1 MMKKKFVF
9 SQNKSFIS
17 NPSFIQ
23 QNQNSGVFTDEIE
36 NLPYKFKD
44 SLSTNPSFAKPAGPF
59 DEPKYDSLEEA
70 AKKGIQQN
78 PLDVDF
84 VGFEQKARNAY
95 QEKLQ
100 KHKQEADALL
110 NKSSYKDL
118 TKTILTKDMFD
129 NNLAAVKV
137 ELDRIKKLIPTT
149 QKQIKDYNNRL
160 ILVAEY
166 KTTLEQQAVV
176 LESKQKYESLEA
188 SSAVAG
194 SAAGPLGIKP
204 SENMDW
210 QGRAD
215 LESLQRLIRQRQE
228 NIADIESYIFG
239 LVTGVEQF
247 APYKTDVA
255 HTNAKFIKIAEDDM
269 LKQADEEIENYY
281 NELYEDSEG
290 SPDFGTALE
299 HPKETR
305 NELTTKIHQHRFKK
319 K

>member
-1 MMKKKFVF
+1 MMKKKFVI
-9 SQNKSFIS
+9 SQSLIA
-17 NPSFIQ
+17 NPSFPPKS
-23 QNQNSGVFTDEIE
+23 SGIFNDEIE

-44 SLSTNPSFAKPAGPF
+44 SLITNPSFERPPSPF

-70 AKKGIQQN
+70 ARKGIEQR
-78 PLDVDF
+78 PYTPEDF
-84 VGFEQKARNAY
+84 IGYEQKARNAY

-100 KHKQEADALL
+100 KHQKEADALP
-110 NKSSYKDL
+110 NKREYKDL

-137 ELDRIKKLIPTT
+137 EIDRISKLIPNN

-160 ILVAEY
+160 VSVAEY
-166 KTTLEQQAVV
+166 KSTLKQQAEV
-176 LESKQKYESLEA
+176 LESKLNYEKLEA

-204 SENMDW
+204 SESSNEW

-215 LESLQRLIRQRQE
+215 LEALQRLIRQRQE
-228 NIADIESYIFG
+228 NIADIESFIFG
-239 LVTGVEQF
+239 LVSGVDQF
-247 APYKTDVA
+247 SAFKTDIA

-269 LKQADEEIENYY
+269 VKEADEEIEDYY

-299 HPKETR
+299 HPEETR
-305 NELTTKIHQHRFKK
+305 NELTYKIRHHKFKK

>member
-1 MMKKKFVF
+1 MKKKFVF
-9 SQNKSFIS
+9 SQNLITNRSFA
-17 NPSFIQ
+17 P
-23 QNQNSGVFTDEIE
+23 NQNSGVFNDEIE

-44 SLSTNPSFAKPAGPF
+44 SLITNPSFAPSPF

-70 AKKGIQQN
+70 ARKGIQQK
-78 PLDVDF
+78 PYTPEDF
-84 VGFEQKARNAY
+84 VGYEQKARNAY

-100 KHKQEADALL
+100 KQKKEADALL
-110 NKSSYKDL
+110 NKSEYKDL
-118 TKTILTKDMFD
+118 TKTILTKDLFD
-129 NNLAAVKV
+129 NNLAAVEV
-137 ELDRIKKLIPTT
+137 EINRVKKLIPNG

-160 ILVAEY
+160 VLVTEY

-176 LESKQKYESLEA
+176 LESKLKYENIEA
-188 SSAVAG
+188 SSAVSG

-204 SENMDW
+204 SESSNEW
-210 QGRAD
+210 QGRGDIEA
-215 LESLQRLIRQRQE
+215 LQRLIRQRQE

-239 LVTGVEQF
+239 LVTGVDQF
-247 APYKTDVA
+247 TPYKTDVA

-269 LKQADEEIENYY
+269 LKKADEEIEDYY

-305 NELTTKIHQHRFKK
+305 NELTTKIHHHRFKK

>member
-1 MMKKKFVF
+1 MKKKFVF
-9 SQNKSFIS
+9 SQNLITNRSFA
-17 NPSFIQ
+17 P
-23 QNQNSGVFTDEIE
+23 NQNSGVFNDEIE

-44 SLSTNPSFAKPAGPF
+44 SLITNPSFAPSPF

-70 AKKGIQQN
+70 ARKGIQQK
-78 PLDVDF
+78 PYTPEDF
-84 VGFEQKARNAY
+84 VGYEQKARNAY

-100 KHKQEADALL
+100 KQKKEADALL
-110 NKSSYKDL
+110 NKSEYKDL
-118 TKTILTKDMFD
+118 TKTILTKDLFD
-129 NNLAAVKV
+129 NNLAAVEV
-137 ELDRIKKLIPTT
+137 EINRVKKLIPNG

-160 ILVAEY
+160 VLVTEY

-176 LESKQKYESLEA
+176 LESKLKYENIEA
-188 SSAVAG
+188 SSAVSG

-204 SENMDW
+204 SESSNEW
-210 QGRAD
+210 QGRGD
-215 LESLQRLIRQRQE
+215 IESLQRLIRQRQE

-239 LVTGVEQF
+239 LVTGVDQF
-247 APYKTDVA
+247 TPYKTDVA

-269 LKQADEEIENYY
+269 LKKADEEIEDYY

-305 NELTTKIHQHRFKK
+305 NELTTKIHHHRFKK

>member
-1 MMKKKFVF
+1 MMKKKFVI
-9 SQNKSFIS
+9 SQSLIA
-17 NPSFIQ
+17 NPSFVPK
-23 QNQNSGVFTDEIE
+23 NSGIFTDEIE

-44 SLSTNPSFAKPAGPF
+44 SLIANPSFKTQNPF
-59 DEPKYDSLEEA
+59 DEPKYDLLEA
-70 AKKGIQQN
+70 AKEGIQKQ
-78 PLDVDF
+78 PYSRVDF
-84 VGFEQKARNAY
+84 DFEGYEQKARNAY

-100 KHKQEADALL
+100 KHQKEADALL
-110 NKSSYKDL
+110 NKREYKDL

-137 ELDRIKKLIPTT
+137 EIDRVKKLIPNG
-149 QKQIKDYNNRL
+149 QKQLKDYNNRL
-160 ILVAEY
+160 VSVAEY

-176 LESKQKYESLEA
+176 LESKQKYENIEA
-188 SSAVAG
+188 SSAVSG

-204 SENMDW
+204 SESSNEW

-215 LESLQRLIRQRQE
+215 IESLQRLIRQRQE
-228 NIADIESYIFG
+228 NIADIESFIFG
-239 LVTGVEQF
+239 LVSGVDQF
-247 APYKTDVA
+247 SAFKTDIA

-269 LKQADEEIENYY
+269 LKKADEEIEDYY

>member
-1 MMKKKFVF
+1 MKKKFVF
-9 SQNKSFIS
+9 SQGLITNRSFT
-17 NPSFIQ
+17 P
-23 QNQNSGVFTDEIE
+23 NQNSGVFNDEIE
-36 NLPYKFKD
+36 FLPYKFKD
-44 SLSTNPSFAKPAGPF
+44 SLITNPSFAPSPF

-70 AKKGIQQN
+70 ARKGIQER
-78 PLDVDF
+78 PYTPEDF
-84 VGFEQKARNAY
+84 VGYEQKARNAY

-100 KHKQEADALL
+100 KHQKEADALL
-110 NKSSYKDL
+110 NKREYKDL

-137 ELDRIKKLIPTT
+137 EIDRVKKLIPNG

-160 ILVAEY
+160 VSVAEY
-166 KTTLEQQAVV
+166 KTTLEQQALV
-176 LESKQKYESLEA
+176 LESKQKYENIEA
-188 SSAVAG
+188 SSAVSG

-204 SENMDW
+204 SESSNEW

-215 LESLQRLIRQRQE
+215 IESLQRLIRQRQE

-239 LVTGVEQF
+239 LITGVDQYSAF
-247 APYKTDVA
+247 APNVA
-255 HTNAKFIKIAEDDM
+255 HTNAKFVKMAEDDT
-269 LKQADEEIENYY
+269 LKKADEEIENYF

-305 NELTTKIHQHRFKK
+305 NELTTKIHHHRFKK

>member
-1 MMKKKFVF
+1 MKKKFVF
-9 SQNKSFIS
+9 SQNLITNRSFA
-17 NPSFIQ
+17 P
-23 QNQNSGVFTDEIE
+23 NQNSGVFNDEIE
-36 NLPYKFKD
+36 FLPYKFKD
-44 SLSTNPSFAKPAGPF
+44 SLITNPSFSPSPF

-70 AKKGIQQN
+70 ARKGIQER
-78 PLDVDF
+78 PYTPEDF
-84 VGFEQKARNAY
+84 VGYEQKARNAY

-100 KHKQEADALL
+100 KHQKEADALL
-110 NKSSYKDL
+110 NKREYKDL

-137 ELDRIKKLIPTT
+137 EIDRVKKLIPNG

-160 ILVAEY
+160 VSVAEY

-176 LESKQKYESLEA
+176 LESKKKYENIEA
-188 SSAVAG
+188 SSAVSG

-204 SENMDW
+204 SESSNEW

-215 LESLQRLIRQRQE
+215 IESLQRLIRQRQE

-239 LVTGVEQF
+239 LVTGVDQYSAF
-247 APYKTDVA
+247 APTVA
-255 HTNAKFIKIAEDDM
+255 HTNAKFVKMAEDDM
-269 LKQADEEIENYY
+269 LKKADEEIEDYY
-281 NELYEDSEG
+281 NELYENSEG
-290 SPDFGTALE
+290 SPNFGTALE

-305 NELTTKIHQHRFKK
+305 NELTTKIHHHRFKK